1 MEFKCFM
8 KLLEEKKYITEIR
21 RFEVGDFYQGD
32 EVGSTFAIDYKCK
45 YPEIMDRI
53 IDELINWQDNDYLLN
68 IRYQTKDFGNS
79 RFLKKD
85 EIKIIFTDKLEN
97 QIFELMG
104 DKEEC
109 RIQYNEIG
117 YIILTN
123 ISFTEFYEFEYN
135 TTHDCYDVVDLYK
148 RKVREDDEK
157 REYEEC
163 LEFLRQLP

>member
-1 MEFKCFM
+1 M

-21 RFEVGDFYQGD
+21 RFEVEDLYQGD

-45 YPEIMDRI
+45 YWEVMDRI
-53 IDELINWQDNDYLLN
+53 IDEICNWHDNSYLLN
-68 IRYQTKDFGNS
+68 ITYQRKDFGNN

-97 QIFELMG
+97 QIYELMG

-109 RIQYNEIG
+109 RIQHNEIG
-117 YIILTN
+117 YIQLSN
-123 ISFTEFYEFEYN
+123 ISFTEFYEIKYN
-135 TTHDCYDVVDLYK
+135 RTHDCYDVVDLFK

-157 REYEEC
+157 KEYEEC